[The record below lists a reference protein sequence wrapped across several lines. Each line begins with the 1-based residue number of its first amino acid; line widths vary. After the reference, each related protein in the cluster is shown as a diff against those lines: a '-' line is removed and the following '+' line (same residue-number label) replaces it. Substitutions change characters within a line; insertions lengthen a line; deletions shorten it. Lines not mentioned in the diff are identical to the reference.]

1 MKKIKD
7 KIPKGYDYYKKKAS
21 DYYQVPMAEI
31 TPEQRRFIKTI
42 AFGYLYGR

>member
-31 TPEQRRFIKTI
+31 TPEHKTI
-42 AFGYLYGR
+42 AFGYLYGG